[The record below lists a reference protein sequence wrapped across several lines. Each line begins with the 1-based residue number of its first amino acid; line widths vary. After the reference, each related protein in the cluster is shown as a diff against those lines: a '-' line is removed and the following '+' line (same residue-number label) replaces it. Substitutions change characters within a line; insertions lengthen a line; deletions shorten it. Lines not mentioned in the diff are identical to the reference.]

1 MTTCYFLQI
10 KIGITVHL
18 IYNKSNFSFSS
29 KKKKKQD
36 LTSPLKFEIRLS
48 PLLIFPKKID
58 RERERGAS
66 HDREPPPPFSCRGFC
81 SRFSYVS
88 GPRRHLD
95 PEFQVPQEHRCRR
108 KVSLHHPFDLL
119 LSFPSSS
126 SSSSID
132 PFGKKARGAKKK
144 LNRGPRWIRGGE
156 RSV

>member
-10 KIGITVHL
+10 KIAITVHL

-29 KKKKKQD
+29 KKRHSQD

-66 HDREPPPPFSCRGFC
+66 HDREPPPLFLPRLLLQVFLRKRSAQA
-81 SRFSYVS
+81 SRS
-88 GPRRHLD
+88 GIPSPPRASLH
-95 PEFQVPQEHRCRR
+95 RR